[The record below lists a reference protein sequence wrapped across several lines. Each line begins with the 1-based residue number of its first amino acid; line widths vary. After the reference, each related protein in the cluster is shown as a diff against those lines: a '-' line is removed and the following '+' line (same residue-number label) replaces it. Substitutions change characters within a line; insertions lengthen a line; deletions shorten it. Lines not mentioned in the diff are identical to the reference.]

1 MRGKKKEGTSK
12 AIKNNNSAAKIGE
25 ELQSALKAQQD
36 TPSAINPNDQ
46 SYQSSGFSQTES
58 TAEGPLDGKQGIFY
72 TDETE
77 GQRQSINEEEA
88 QAFKKIQPKA
98 AGSQPTSP
106 KETHLVEVPGT
117 NVRLNTDE
125 DDHEQKE

>member
-25 ELQSALKAQQD
+25 ELQATLKAQQD
-36 TPSAINPNDQ
+36 SPSAINPNDQ

-77 GQRQSINEEEA
+77 GQRQSYEEEA

-98 AGSQPTSP
+98 AESQPTSP
-106 KETHLVEVPGT
+106 KETQLVEVPGT

-125 DDHEQKE
+125 DDH

>member
-25 ELQSALKAQQD
+25 ELQTAVEARRDS
-36 TPSAINPNDQ
+36 PSANNPNDQ
-46 SYQSSGFSQTES
+46 SYQSSGFTETES

-77 GQRQSINEEEA
+77 GRLQSYEEEA
-88 QAFKKIQPKA
+88 LAFKKIQPKA

-106 KETHLVEVPGT
+106 KETHVVEVPVT

-125 DDHEQKE
+125 DDHQQEE

>member
-25 ELQSALKAQQD
+25 ELQTAVEARRDS
-36 TPSAINPNDQ
+36 PSAINPNDQ
-46 SYQSSGFSQTES
+46 SYQSSGFTETES

-77 GQRQSINEEEA
+77 GQPQSNEEEA
-88 QAFKKIQPKA
+88 QAFKKVQQPKA

-106 KETHLVEVPGT
+106 KETHLVEVPVT
-117 NVRLNTDE
+117 SVRLNTAE
-125 DDHEQKE
+125 DDNEQNE

>member
-25 ELQSALKAQQD
+25 ELQTAVEARRDS
-36 TPSAINPNDQ
+36 PSEINANDQ
-46 SYQSSGFSQTES
+46 SYQSSGFTETES
-58 TAEGPLDGKQGIFY
+58 TAEGPLDGKQGGIFY

-77 GQRQSINEEEA
+77 GQRQSYEEEA
-88 QAFKKIQPKA
+88 LAFKKIQPKA

-106 KETHLVEVPGT
+106 KETHLVEVPVA
-117 NVRLNTDE
+117 NVRLNTAE